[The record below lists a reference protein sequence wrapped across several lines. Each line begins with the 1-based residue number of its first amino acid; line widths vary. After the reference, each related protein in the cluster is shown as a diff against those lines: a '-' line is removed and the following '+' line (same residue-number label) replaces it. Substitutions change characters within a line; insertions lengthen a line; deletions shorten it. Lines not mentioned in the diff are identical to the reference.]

1 MNRLFTQS
9 LNIVLT
15 GILLQAVTALGA
27 PAAAAELAYVGNQ
40 ASGNISVI
48 DTSRDEVVRTVPASG
63 KIGSK
68 IQAVIADPS
77 RGHLFAVDAEGNA
90 LIEVDARSGRVI
102 KRIPVGAGPEG
113 ASLSPS
119 GETIAVCVEQ
129 VNQVVLVDVATAAI
143 TRVIHTQGLNPEHC
157 VFSGDGRWLMTSNE
171 NSDDVDIIDL
181 RTDRSVARAHTSG
194 HPRGI
199 AWLPQRMIAYVAQ
212 ERANAVDVIDAAK
225 HAVIG
230 SIHTGLRPA
239 DAIASRDGKMVFVSN
254 GGDGTIAA
262 IDTANRK
269 VIATIPVGKRPWNMA
284 MTRDGKK
291 LYVANGRSNSVSVID
306 TDKLTVIKNITVG
319 GLPWGVSIR

>member
-1 MNRLFTQS
+1 MNRLS
-9 LNIVLT
+9 LQTSNIVLI
-15 GILLQAVTALGA
+15 GILLQAVAALGA
-27 PAAAAELAYVGNQ
+27 PASAAEFAFVGNQ
-40 ASGNISVI
+40 ADGNISVI

-63 KIGSK
+63 KIGDK
-68 IQAVIADPS
+68 IQAVIAEPS
-77 RGHLFAVDAEGNA
+77 AKHLFAVDAIGND
-90 LIEVDARSGRVI
+90 LVEVDALSGQLL

-119 GETIAVCVEQ
+119 GKTIAVCVEE
-129 VNQVVLVDVATAAI
+129 VNQAVLVDVATAAI
-143 TRVIHTQGLNPEHC
+143 ARVIHTQGINPEHC

-181 RTDRSVARAHTSG
+181 RTDRSVARVHTSG

-199 AWLPQRMIAYVAQ
+199 AWLPHRMIAYVAQ
-212 ERANAVDVIDAAK
+212 ERANAVDVIDVAK
-225 HAVIG
+225 RAMIG
-230 SIHTGLRPA
+230 TIHTGLRPA

-262 IDTANRK
+262 IDTADRK

-306 TDKLTVIKNITVG
+306 TQKLTLIKNITVG